1 MVNRGEKYKDMAVPG
16 ASRLAREVNFEGL
29 PGPTHLF
36 SGLSKGNIASTS
48 HGGEVSKPR
57 AAALQCL
64 EKINFLFSLGSTEA
78 IMLPQVRPD
87 LSYLK
92 AQGFTGSDLE
102 ILKAAYAKD
111 PGLLKIVFSSAFMW
125 TANAA
130 MVSPSSD
137 CSDDKCHLTIA
148 NLAANP
154 HRAIEAKFTY
164 DYLSKNLANENIFIH
179 PALDSDL
186 MDEGAANHSRFSLD
200 YSSPGIE
207 LFVYGYSKDDE
218 NIERPAKF
226 PARQSL
232 ESCGRIITK
241 HRLLKER
248 VVLAHQNP
256 KVIDSGVFHNDVIST
271 GNLNYF
277 IYHEESFTN
286 SELVINELNEKFK
299 ALTAEDLIF
308 TEVKTTELS
317 IKESVSSYLFN
328 SQIVSLR
335 DPKHMILIAPIECEE
350 NPRVKTYIEKLIS
363 DENNP
368 LKEVK
373 FFNLKESMKNG
384 GGPAC
389 LRLRV
394 ILTEEE
400 MQAANPKIF
409 YSEKL
414 YNDLKDIINK
424 YYPESLTM
432 TDLLDQDMLDNLN
445 ECFEAFDKLD
455 MNFVG
460 LL

>member
-1 MVNRGEKYKDMAVPG
+1 MVNDNEKNKHNAVPG
-16 ASRLAREVNFEGL
+16 ASGFAREVNFEGL

-48 HGGEVSKPR
+48 HGGKVSQPR

-64 EKINFLFSLGSTEA
+64 EKIKFLSSLGSTEA
-78 IMLPQVRPD
+78 IILPQVRPD

-92 AQGFTGSDLE
+92 AKGFTGSDLE
-102 ILKAAYAKD
+102 ILKAAYDKD

-137 CSDDKCHLTIA
+137 CSDNKCHLTVA

-164 DYLSKNLANENIFIH
+164 DYLSKNLANENIIID
-179 PALDSDL
+179 PALGSEL
-186 MDEGAANHSRFSLD
+186 MDEGAANHTRFSLD

-207 LFVYGYSKDDE
+207 LFVYGYSKNDQS
-218 NIERPAKF
+218 IERPVKF

-232 ESCGRIITK
+232 ESCEKIISSHK
-241 HRLLKER
+241 LSKER

-256 KVIDSGVFHNDVIST
+256 KVIDAGVFHNDVIST

-277 IYHEESFTN
+277 IYHQESFTS
-286 SELVINELNEKFK
+286 SESVINELNEKFK
-299 ALTAEDLIF
+299 TLTDENMIF
-308 TEVKTTELS
+308 TEVKTLELS
-317 IKESVSSYLFN
+317 LEDAVGSYLFN
-328 SQIVSLR
+328 SQIVSPK

-394 ILTEEE
+394 ILSEEE
-400 MQAANPKIF
+400 LKGANSKIF
-409 YSEKL
+409 YSEEL
-414 YNDLKDIINK
+414 HNNLKNIINK
-424 YYPESLTM
+424 YYPKSLTM
-432 TDLLDQDMLDNLN
+432 TDLLNQEMLDNLN
-445 ECFEAFDKLD
+445 ECYEAFNEILKVPSLLD
-455 MNFVG
+455 
-460 LL
+460 